1 MKLSEFKAERKLTL
15 IALAALLGRPVSTVH
30 GWLKG
35 TRKPD
40 WEAVADIEAATG
52 GAVTAADFVPRRAL
66 ATPTPEAA

>member
-1 MKLSEFKAERKLTL
+1 MTLAEFKAARGLSLTE
-15 IALAALLGRPVSTVH
+15 LASLLGRGSSTVH
-30 GWLKG
+30 GWL
-35 TRKPD
+35 TERRRPD